1 MSNILTKIVHTAEE
15 YFTHDL
21 NSTTFDFILSV
32 DLETLKGLH
41 VYPYRQI
48 MQGKNL
54 LTKG

>member
-21 NSTTFDFILSV
+21 NSTTFNFILSV